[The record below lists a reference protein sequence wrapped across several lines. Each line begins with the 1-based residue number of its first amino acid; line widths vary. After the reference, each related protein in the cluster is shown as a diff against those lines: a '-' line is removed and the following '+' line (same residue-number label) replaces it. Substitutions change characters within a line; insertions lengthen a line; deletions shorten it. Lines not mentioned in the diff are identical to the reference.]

1 MIGEAL
7 FFPLPPL
14 PHLPWSERVLTR
26 DLYSHVAAFVSNPK
40 LEKRKIS
47 RKVAT
52 QQVGPTIL
60 KALGLDPRELKGVVA
75 EGTEVLEGF

>member
-1 MIGEAL
+1 
-7 FFPLPPL
+7 
-14 PHLPWSERVLTR
+14 
-26 DLYSHVAAFVSNPK
+26 